1 MADIHIDEFYHDCIK
16 ILAQLYNSF
25 PRLTTLYVDDIT
37 SGAGTDEYGIPN
49 RRHKACFDTMLW
61 LASEGYLRYQ
71 DRVRQ
76 DALDQVTLTEKSFLR
91 LSQPLTAP
99 QETLSS
105 REKKLPEIVSR
116 KRSTLAWHVREA
128 LQDGGSKAITRA
140 ATVFLY
146 WPDPTVNRV

>member
-16 ILAQLYNSF
+16 ILGQLYNSF

-76 DALDQVTLTEKSFLR
+76 DALDQVTLTEKSFLK
-91 LSQPLTAP
+91 LSLSLPPLESQPP
-99 QETLSS
+99 FET
-105 REKKLPEIVSR
+105 ELPEIVSQ
-116 KRSTLAWHVREA
+116 KRSTLAWQVREA
-128 LQDGGSKAITRA
+128 LQDGGSKAITQA
-140 ATVFLY
+140 AKTFFFL
-146 WPDPTVNRV
+146 PDPTVSRV